1 MKLLSITTTTQ
12 IRENL
17 SVLSLTL
24 MFVALGLQVIACSCR
39 PPAPLTMEEFL
50 NADLVFEG
58 KALSVETDKEQGMK
72 VITFEVTKAHKTP
85 RGTTKIEVTTAGNS
99 AACGLTIEEGQN
111 WYIWARKNEETGAY
125 SSGICSR
132 SLYLAEDASKKYF
145 QRYEEEMELI
155 QSVKSKRGKQRL
167 EVSTG
172 TAEGKMKKGRRC
184 GKWRYYAPDGT
195 LTKTCR
201 YKRGI
206 EVSCIENNTK

>member
-12 IRENL
+12 IRKNL

-85 RGTTKIEVTTAGNS
+85 RG
-99 AACGLTIEEGQN
+99 
-111 WYIWARKNEETGAY
+111 
-125 SSGICSR
+125 
-132 SLYLAEDASKKYF
+132 
-145 QRYEEEMELI
+145 
-155 QSVKSKRGKQRL
+155 RL
-167 EVSTG
+167 
-172 TAEGKMKKGRRC
+172 K
-184 GKWRYYAPDGT
+184 
-195 LTKTCR
+195 
-201 YKRGI
+201 
-206 EVSCIENNTK
+206 